1 MNPQKFLYRL
11 MAALLSTT
19 ALDFL
24 WLGVFMGGFYRSEL
38 GGIVL
43 TDPDGGFAPRLL
55 PTVVVYIL
63 IPLGIALFTRP
74 AQASAGLHPKLIPS
88 AIKGAV
94 FGLVLYGTYDMT
106 NWSLLKAW
114 TPTIALI
121 DTAWGMALCSI
132 GAVSASYAESKVQLA
147 GPTHSG

>member
-1 MNPQKFLYRL
+1 MTPKKFLFRFL
-11 MAALLSTT
+11 AALLSTT
-19 ALDFL
+19 LLDFI
-24 WLGVFMGGFYRSEL
+24 WLGNLMGGFYRTEL

-43 TDPDGGFAPRLL
+43 TNADGGFDPRVIPTLL
-55 PTVVVYIL
+55 VYVL

-114 TPTIALI
+114 TPTLSLI
-121 DTAWGMALCSI
+121 DTAWGMALCSA
-132 GAVSASYAESKVQLA
+132 GSVAASFAESHAHSHSAS
-147 GPTHSG
+147 HSG

>member
-1 MNPQKFLYRL
+1 MTPKKFLFRL
-11 MAALLSTT
+11 LAALVSTT
-19 ALDFL
+19 LLDFL
-24 WLGVFMGGFYRSEL
+24 WLGQLMGGFYRTEL
-38 GGIVL
+38 GPIVL
-43 TDPDGGFAPRLL
+43 TDPDGGFAPRLF
-55 PTVVVYIL
+55 PTIIVYLL

-74 AQASAGLHPKLIPS
+74 AQAAAGLNPRLIPS

-114 TPTIALI
+114 TPTIALV

-132 GAVSASYAESKVQLA
+132 GAVSASFAESKAHLA
-147 GPTHSG
+147 GASHSG